1 MGFASFVVLA
11 IVAELCSGNHG
22 YFPSKMSFGKAG
34 YYQYPTAY
42 HGSTAACVGQFYCKN
57 TQSSSGISW
66 MQPSSQPEC
75 VNKMKICDGMMD
87 CSNGADEKGCPPQC
101 AKMGMISCR
110 DRKNCGSLCDGVP
123 DCHDMDDERH
133 CPAGCFCPENHYLC
147 KDMKTCVSK
156 KQLCDG
162 NNDCPACDDED
173 DCPAE
178 CKCGERSYLCMGKGK
193 CINIKQVCDGDNDCP
208 MNEDETCRSGCQCKQ
223 GEYQCDEGTVCIQ
236 NEQLC
241 EGSAEAQCPNADDE
255 DPLIC
260 I

>member
-11 IVAELCSGNHG
+11 IVAEVCSGNHG
-22 YFPSKMSFGKAG
+22 YYPSKMSFGKAG

-87 CSNGADEKGCPPQC
+87 CSNGADEKGCP
-101 AKMGMISCR
+101 
-110 DRKNCGSLCDGVP
+110 
-123 DCHDMDDERH
+123 
-133 CPAGCFCPENHYLC
+133 
-147 KDMKTCVSK
+147 
-156 KQLCDG
+156 
-162 NNDCPACDDED
+162 
-173 DCPAE
+173 AE

-223 GEYQCDEGTVCIQ
+223 GEYQCDGGTVCIQ
-236 NEQLC
+236 NEQFC
-241 EGSAEAQCPNADDE
+241 EEGGELLDQQCPNGDDE
-255 DPLIC
+255 DDI